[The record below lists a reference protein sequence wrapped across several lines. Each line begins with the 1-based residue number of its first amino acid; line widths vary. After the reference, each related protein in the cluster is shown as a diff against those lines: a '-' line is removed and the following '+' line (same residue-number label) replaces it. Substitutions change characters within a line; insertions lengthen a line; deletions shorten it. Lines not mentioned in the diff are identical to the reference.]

1 MDGEAE
7 LPPMF
12 LNCVISTEGCK
23 AMKQRDM
30 RYHKRRKKNPEI
42 PATYVRK
49 GIFAMMI
56 CLGILAFCAL
66 GAMLVKLMLIDH
78 DKYEEKAIRNQTRST
93 SVTASRGTIYD
104 RNMNVLAAS
113 SSVENIF
120 LDPLE
125 LEQNKVDIDAL
136 AENLGRI
143 LDLEPSWIKGQAG
156 DTQYRYKMLRRR
168 QAQDVCDQVRQYI
181 SENKIIGVHLE
192 PDSMR
197 YYPYGTLAAQ
207 LLGFT
212 NTENVGSEGLE
223 SYYNSYLEGTAGA
236 VITTKGNNETEM
248 LYSFEKYYQAS
259 DGDSVVLTIDT
270 TVQYYLE
277 KQLQDAIDRYDVKNG
292 AFGIVMDVNTGDIV
306 AMSTLGSY
314 DPNNYLEIND
324 TATNDEVARLYEEA
338 AKLPEG
344 SAERTA
350 AFEAYN
356 SAVAAARL
364 KQWRNRCVS
373 DGYEPGSTF
382 KIITLA
388 SALDCGAVTLND
400 QFYCGGAEK
409 FEGRSQIL
417 SCWRLAGH
425 GSESTAE
432 ALQNSCNIAFAHI
445 GLKTGGDTLY
455 DYCRAFGLMEQ
466 TGIDLPGEASGL
478 FHSRERLANNATYGT
493 SYLISTSFGQTVKPT
508 PIQLVRAIAA
518 VVNGGY
524 LLEPHVVSEV
534 LDSEGN
540 IVQKN
545 SRTVVRQVISEET
558 SKIMCQ
564 LIESVV
570 TEGTAK
576 NAQVVG
582 YRIGGKTGTAEK
594 TDQTD
599 ENGNQTRDKIVS
611 FVGIAPMDNPKYVVL
626 VALDTP
632 SSSSGYYISGGQMG
646 APTVAAIFE
655 DILPYLGVEG
665 EYSEEDMSR
674 VAVRMPKVTGL
685 TESEAASRL
694 SEVYLNYRIIGDG
707 DKIVSQ
713 IPAHGRE
720 LPGNSTV
727 LLYTDDSMPTD
738 QVTVPNLSG
747 MTVYEANQTLAD
759 LGLYLQV
766 KGVDSSAYY
775 VVASQQDID
784 PGVQVARGTMIVVTF
799 IDTTATDTTAQ
810 G

>member
-1 MDGEAE
+1 
-7 LPPMF
+7 
-12 LNCVISTEGCK
+12 
-23 AMKQRDM
+23 MKQSEN
-30 RYHKRRKKNPEI
+30 RYRRKRRSGRNPEV
-42 PATYVRK
+42 PVTHVRK

-56 CLGILAFCAL
+56 CLGILSFCAVA
-66 GAMLVKLMLIDH
+66 GMLVKLMLIDH
-78 DKYEEKAIRNQTRST
+78 NKYEEKAIRNQTRTT

-125 LEQNKVDIDAL
+125 LEQNKVDVDAL
-136 AENLGRI
+136 SNALARI
-143 LDLEPSWIKGQAG
+143 LDLDASWIKEQAA
-156 DTQYRYKMLRRR
+156 DVKYRYKMLKRR
-168 QAQDVCDQVRQYI
+168 QTQEICDQVREYI
-181 SENKIIGVHLE
+181 SANKIIGVHLE

-248 LYSFEKYYQAS
+248 LYSYEKYYQAS

-277 KQLQDAIDRYDVKNG
+277 KQLQDAVDRYDVKNG
-292 AFGIVMDVNTGDIV
+292 AFGIVFDVNSGDIV

-314 DPNNYLEIND
+314 DPNQYLEIYD
-324 TATNDEVARLYEEA
+324 TEKNDELTQLYEEA

-356 SAVAAARL
+356 NAVAAARL

-388 SALDCGAVTLND
+388 SALDSGAVTLND
-400 QFYCGGAEK
+400 HFYCGGSEK
-409 FEGRSQIL
+409 FEGRSQTL

-425 GSESTAE
+425 GAETTAE

-445 GLKTGGDTLY
+445 GLQMGGDTMY
-455 DYCRAFGLMEQ
+455 DYCRAFGLMEKS
-466 TGIDLPGEASGL
+466 GIDLPGEASGL
-478 FHSRERLANNATYGT
+478 FHSRERLADNANYGT

-534 LDSEGN
+534 VDSDGN
-540 IVQKN
+540 VVQKN

-558 SKIMCQ
+558 SKTMCQ

-594 TDQTD
+594 TDQRD
-599 ENGNQTRDKIVS
+599 ENGNLTRDKIVS
-611 FVGIAPMDNPKYVVL
+611 FVGIAPMDDPKYVVL

-665 EYSEEDMSR
+665 EYSAEDMSR
-674 VAVRMPKVTGL
+674 VAVRMPNVVGL
-685 TESEAASRL
+685 TEAEANKRL
-694 SEVYLNYRIIGDG
+694 EENYLNYRIIGDG

-738 QVTVPNLSG
+738 QVTVPDLSG
-747 MTVYEANQTLAD
+747 LTVAQANQALAD
-759 LGLYLQV
+759 CGLYMQA
-766 KGVDSSAYY
+766 KGVDSSASY
-775 VVASQQDID
+775 VIAAQQDID

-799 IDTTATDTTAQ
+799 IDTTATDSTAQ

>member
-1 MDGEAE
+1 
-7 LPPMF
+7 
-12 LNCVISTEGCK
+12 
-23 AMKQRDM
+23 MKQRDM
-30 RYHKRRKKNPEI
+30 RYKRRRRAKKNPEI
-42 PATYVRK
+42 PVTYVRK
-49 GIFAMMI
+49 GIFALMI
-56 CLGILAFCAL
+56 CLGILSFCAV
-66 GAMLVKLMLIDH
+66 AVMLVKLMLIDH

-125 LEQNKVDIDAL
+125 LQQYEVDVNAL
-136 AENLGRI
+136 AENLSRI
-143 LDLEPSWIKGQAG
+143 LDVDADWVKEQAA
-156 DTQYRYKMLRRR
+156 DTQYRYKMIKRR
-168 QAQDVCDQVRQYI
+168 QSQEVCDQVRAYI

-223 SYYNSYLEGTAGA
+223 SYYNNYLEGTAGA

-248 LYSFEKYYQAS
+248 LYSYEKYYQAT
-259 DGDSVVLTIDT
+259 DGDNVVLTIDT

-292 AFGIVMDVNTGDIV
+292 AFGIVMDVNSGDIL

-314 DPNNYLEIND
+314 DPNRYLDIYD
-324 TATNDEVARLYEEA
+324 TERDEEVTKLYEEA
-338 AKLPEG
+338 VRLPEG
-344 SAERTA
+344 SEERTA

-356 SAVAAARL
+356 NAVAAARL

-400 QFYCGGAEK
+400 HFYCGGSEK
-409 FEGRSQIL
+409 FEGRSQTL

-425 GSESTAE
+425 GSETTAE

-445 GLKTGGDTLY
+445 GLKTGGETLY
-455 DYCRAFGLMEQ
+455 DYCRAFGLMER
-466 TGIDLPGEASGL
+466 TGVDLPGEASGL
-478 FHSRERLANNATYGT
+478 FHSKERLANNATYGT

-508 PIQLVRAIAA
+508 PIQLVRAISA

-540 IVQKN
+540 VIQKN

-558 SKIMCQ
+558 SKTMCQ

-594 TDQTD
+594 TDQKD
-599 ENGNQTRDKIVS
+599 ENGQQTRDKIVS
-611 FVGIAPMDNPKYVVL
+611 FVGIAPMDAPKYVVL

-665 EYSEEDMSR
+665 EYSDEDMSR
-674 VAVRMPKVTGL
+674 VAVRMPNVTGL
-685 TESEAASRL
+685 TESEAAKRL
-694 SEVYLNYRIIGDG
+694 KENYLDYRIIGDG

-738 QVTVPNLSG
+738 QVTVPNLVG
-747 MTVYEANQTLAD
+747 LTVAQANQELANA
-759 LGLYLQV
+759 GLYMQA
-766 KGVDSSAYY
+766 KGVDSTASY
-775 VVASQQDID
+775 VIATQQDID

>member
-1 MDGEAE
+1 
-7 LPPMF
+7 
-12 LNCVISTEGCK
+12 
-23 AMKQRDM
+23 MKQRDM
-30 RYHKRRKKNPEI
+30 RYKRRRRTKKNPEI
-42 PATYVRK
+42 PVTYVRK
-49 GIFAMMI
+49 GIFALMI
-56 CLGILAFCAL
+56 CLGILSFCAVA
-66 GAMLVKLMLIDH
+66 AMLVKLMLIEH

-125 LEQNKVDIDAL
+125 LQQYEVDVDAL
-136 AENLGRI
+136 AENLSRI
-143 LDLEPSWIKGQAG
+143 LDVDADWVKEQAA
-156 DTQYRYKMLRRR
+156 DTQYRYKMIKRR
-168 QAQDVCDQVRQYI
+168 QSQEVCDQIRAYI

-223 SYYNSYLEGTAGA
+223 SYYNNYLEGTAGA

-248 LYSFEKYYQAS
+248 LYSYEKYYQAT
-259 DGDSVVLTIDT
+259 DGDNVVLTIDT

-292 AFGIVMDVNTGDIV
+292 AFGIVMDVNSGDIL

-314 DPNNYLEIND
+314 DPNRYLDIYD
-324 TATNDEVARLYEEA
+324 TETDEEVTKLYEEA
-338 AKLPEG
+338 VKLPEG
-344 SAERTA
+344 SEERTA

-356 SAVAAARL
+356 NAVAAARL

-400 QFYCGGAEK
+400 HFYCGGSEK
-409 FEGRSQIL
+409 FEGRSQTL

-425 GSESTAE
+425 GSETTAE

-445 GLKTGGDTLY
+445 GLKTGGETLY
-455 DYCRAFGLMEQ
+455 DYCRAFGLMER
-466 TGIDLPGEASGL
+466 TGVDLPGEASGL
-478 FHSRERLANNATYGT
+478 FHSKERLANNATYGT

-508 PIQLVRAIAA
+508 PIQLVRAISA

-540 IVQKN
+540 VIQKN
-545 SRTVVRQVISEET
+545 SRKVVRQVISEET
-558 SKIMCQ
+558 SKTMCQ

-594 TDQTD
+594 TDQKD
-599 ENGNQTRDKIVS
+599 ENGQQTRDKIVS
-611 FVGIAPMDNPKYVVL
+611 FVGIAPMDAPKYVVL

-665 EYSEEDMSR
+665 EYSDEDMSR
-674 VAVRMPKVTGL
+674 VAVRMPNVTGL
-685 TESEAASRL
+685 TESEAAKRL
-694 SEVYLNYRIIGDG
+694 KENYLDYRIIGDG

-738 QVTVPNLSG
+738 QVTVPNLVG
-747 MTVYEANQTLAD
+747 LTVAQANQELANA
-759 LGLYLQV
+759 GLYMQA
-766 KGVDSSAYY
+766 KGVDSTASY
-775 VVASQQDID
+775 VIAAQQDID

>member
-1 MDGEAE
+1 
-7 LPPMF
+7 
-12 LNCVISTEGCK
+12 
-23 AMKQRDM
+23 MKQRDM
-30 RYHKRRKKNPEI
+30 RYKRRRRAKKNPEI
-42 PATYVRK
+42 PVTYVRK
-49 GIFAMMI
+49 GIFALMI
-56 CLGILAFCAL
+56 CLGILSFCAV
-66 GAMLVKLMLIDH
+66 AVMLVKLMLIDH

-125 LEQNKVDIDAL
+125 LQQYEVDVNAL
-136 AENLGRI
+136 AENLSRI
-143 LDLEPSWIKGQAG
+143 LDVDADWVKEQAA
-156 DTQYRYKMLRRR
+156 DTQYRYKMIKRR
-168 QAQDVCDQVRQYI
+168 QSQEVCDQVRAYI

-223 SYYNSYLEGTAGA
+223 SYYNNYLEGTAGA

-248 LYSFEKYYQAS
+248 LYSYEKYYQAT
-259 DGDSVVLTIDT
+259 DGDNVVLTIDT

-292 AFGIVMDVNTGDIV
+292 AFGIVMDVNSGDIL

-314 DPNNYLEIND
+314 DPNRYLDIYD
-324 TATNDEVARLYEEA
+324 TERDEEVTKLYEEA
-338 AKLPEG
+338 VRLPEG
-344 SAERTA
+344 SEERTA

-356 SAVAAARL
+356 NAVAAARL

-400 QFYCGGAEK
+400 HFYCGGSEK
-409 FEGRSQIL
+409 FEGRSQTL

-425 GSESTAE
+425 GSETTAE

-445 GLKTGGDTLY
+445 GLKTGGETLY
-455 DYCRAFGLMEQ
+455 DYCRAFGLMER
-466 TGIDLPGEASGL
+466 TGVDLPGEASGL
-478 FHSRERLANNATYGT
+478 FHSKERLANNATYGT

-508 PIQLVRAIAA
+508 PIQLVRAISA

-540 IVQKN
+540 VIQKN
-545 SRTVVRQVISEET
+545 SRKVVRQVISEET
-558 SKIMCQ
+558 SKTMCQ

-594 TDQTD
+594 TDQKD
-599 ENGNQTRDKIVS
+599 ENGQQTRDKIVS
-611 FVGIAPMDNPKYVVL
+611 FVGIAPMDDPKYVVL

-665 EYSEEDMSR
+665 EYSDEDMSR
-674 VAVRMPKVTGL
+674 VAVRMPNVTGL
-685 TESEAASRL
+685 TESEAAKRL
-694 SEVYLNYRIIGDG
+694 KENYLDYRIIGDG

-738 QVTVPNLSG
+738 QVTVPNLVG
-747 MTVYEANQTLAD
+747 LTVAQANQELANA
-759 LGLYLQV
+759 GLYMQA
-766 KGVDSSAYY
+766 KGVDSTASY
-775 VVASQQDID
+775 VIATQQDID

>member
-1 MDGEAE
+1 
-7 LPPMF
+7 
-12 LNCVISTEGCK
+12 
-23 AMKQRDM
+23 MKQRDM
-30 RYHKRRKKNPEI
+30 RYKRRRRAKKNPEI
-42 PATYVRK
+42 PVTYVRK
-49 GIFAMMI
+49 GIFALMI
-56 CLGILAFCAL
+56 CLGILSFCAV
-66 GAMLVKLMLIDH
+66 AVMLVKLMLIDH

-125 LEQNKVDIDAL
+125 LQQYEVDVNAL
-136 AENLGRI
+136 AENLSRI
-143 LDLEPSWIKGQAG
+143 LDVDADWVKEQAA
-156 DTQYRYKMLRRR
+156 DTQYRYKMIKRR
-168 QAQDVCDQVRQYI
+168 QSQEVCDQVRAYI

-223 SYYNSYLEGTAGA
+223 SYYNNYLEGTAGA

-248 LYSFEKYYQAS
+248 LYSYEKYYQAT
-259 DGDSVVLTIDT
+259 DGDNVVLTIDT

-292 AFGIVMDVNTGDIV
+292 AFGIVMDVNSGDIL

-314 DPNNYLEIND
+314 DPNRYLDIYD
-324 TATNDEVARLYEEA
+324 TERDEEVTKLYEEA
-338 AKLPEG
+338 VRLPEG
-344 SAERTA
+344 SEERTA

-356 SAVAAARL
+356 NAVAAARL

-400 QFYCGGAEK
+400 HFYCGGSEK
-409 FEGRSQIL
+409 FEGRSQTL

-425 GSESTAE
+425 GSETTAE

-445 GLKTGGDTLY
+445 GLKTGGETLY
-455 DYCRAFGLMEQ
+455 DYCRAFGLMER
-466 TGIDLPGEASGL
+466 TGVDLPGEASGL
-478 FHSRERLANNATYGT
+478 FHSKERLANNATYGT

-508 PIQLVRAIAA
+508 PIQLVRAISA

-540 IVQKN
+540 VIQKN

-558 SKIMCQ
+558 SKTMCQ

-594 TDQTD
+594 TDQKD
-599 ENGNQTRDKIVS
+599 ENGQQTRDKIVS
-611 FVGIAPMDNPKYVVL
+611 FVGIAPMDDPKYVVL

-665 EYSEEDMSR
+665 EYSDEDMSR
-674 VAVRMPKVTGL
+674 VAVRMPNVTGL
-685 TESEAASRL
+685 TESEAAKRL
-694 SEVYLNYRIIGDG
+694 KENYLDYRIIGDG

-738 QVTVPNLSG
+738 QVTVPNLVG
-747 MTVYEANQTLAD
+747 LTVAQANQELANA
-759 LGLYLQV
+759 GLYMQA
-766 KGVDSSAYY
+766 KGVDSTASY
-775 VVASQQDID
+775 VIAAQQDID

>member
-1 MDGEAE
+1 
-7 LPPMF
+7 
-12 LNCVISTEGCK
+12 
-23 AMKQRDM
+23 MKQSEN
-30 RYHKRRKKNPEI
+30 RYRRKRRSGRNPEV
-42 PATYVRK
+42 PVTHVRK

-56 CLGILAFCAL
+56 CLGILSFCAVA
-66 GAMLVKLMLIDH
+66 GMLVKLMLIDH
-78 DKYEEKAIRNQTRST
+78 NKYEEKAIRNQTRTT
-93 SVTASRGTIYD
+93 SVTASRGTVYD

-125 LEQNKVDIDAL
+125 LEQNKVDVDAL
-136 AENLGRI
+136 SNALARI
-143 LDLEPSWIKGQAG
+143 LDLDASWIKEQAA
-156 DTQYRYKMLRRR
+156 DVKYRYKMLKRR
-168 QAQDVCDQVRQYI
+168 QTQEICDQVREYI
-181 SENKIIGVHLE
+181 SANKIIGVHLE

-248 LYSFEKYYQAS
+248 LYSYEKYYQAS

-277 KQLQDAIDRYDVKNG
+277 KQLQDAVDRYDVKNG
-292 AFGIVMDVNTGDIV
+292 AFGIVFDVNSGDIV

-314 DPNNYLEIND
+314 DPNQYLEIYD
-324 TATNDEVARLYEEA
+324 TEKNDELTQLYEEA

-356 SAVAAARL
+356 NAVAAARL

-388 SALDCGAVTLND
+388 SALDSGAVTLDNH
-400 QFYCGGAEK
+400 FYCGGSEK
-409 FEGRSQIL
+409 FEGRSQTL

-425 GSESTAE
+425 GAETTAE

-445 GLKTGGDTLY
+445 GLQMGGDTMY
-455 DYCRAFGLMEQ
+455 DYCRAFGLMEK
-466 TGIDLPGEASGL
+466 TGIDLPGESSGL
-478 FHSRERLANNATYGT
+478 FHSRERLADNANYGT

-534 LDSEGN
+534 VDSDGN
-540 IVQKN
+540 VVQKN

-558 SKIMCQ
+558 SKTMCQ

-594 TDQTD
+594 TDQRD
-599 ENGNQTRDKIVS
+599 ENGNLTRDKIVS
-611 FVGIAPMDNPKYVVL
+611 FVGIAPMDDPKYVVL

-665 EYSEEDMSR
+665 EYSAEDMSR
-674 VAVRMPKVTGL
+674 VAVRMPNVVGL
-685 TESEAASRL
+685 TEEGANKRL
-694 SEVYLNYRIIGDG
+694 EENYLNYRIIGDG

-738 QVTVPNLSG
+738 QVTVPDLSG
-747 MTVYEANQTLAD
+747 LTVAQANQALAD
-759 LGLYLQV
+759 CGLYMQA
-766 KGVDSSAYY
+766 KGVDSSASY
-775 VVASQQDID
+775 VIAAQQDID

-799 IDTTATDTTAQ
+799 IDTTATDSTAQ

>member
-1 MDGEAE
+1 
-7 LPPMF
+7 
-12 LNCVISTEGCK
+12 
-23 AMKQRDM
+23 MKQSEN
-30 RYHKRRKKNPEI
+30 RYRRKRRSGRNPEV
-42 PATYVRK
+42 PVTYVRK

-56 CLGILAFCAL
+56 CLGILSFCAVA
-66 GAMLVKLMLIDH
+66 GMLVKLMLIDH
-78 DKYEEKAIRNQTRST
+78 NKYEEKAIRNQTRTT

-125 LEQNKVDIDAL
+125 LEQNKVDVDAL
-136 AENLGRI
+136 SNALARI
-143 LDLEPSWIKGQAG
+143 LDLDASWIKEQAA
-156 DTQYRYKMLRRR
+156 DVKYRYKMLKRR
-168 QAQDVCDQVRQYI
+168 QTQEICDQVREYI
-181 SENKIIGVHLE
+181 SANKIIGVHLE

-248 LYSFEKYYQAS
+248 LYSYEKYYQAS

-277 KQLQDAIDRYDVKNG
+277 KQLQDAVDRYDVKNG
-292 AFGIVMDVNTGDIV
+292 AFGIVFDVNSGDIV

-314 DPNNYLEIND
+314 DPNQYLEIYD
-324 TATNDEVARLYEEA
+324 TEKNDELTQLYEEA

-356 SAVAAARL
+356 NAVAAARL

-388 SALDCGAVTLND
+388 SALDSGAVTLND
-400 QFYCGGAEK
+400 HFYCGGSEK
-409 FEGRSQIL
+409 FEGRSQTL

-425 GSESTAE
+425 GAETTAE

-455 DYCRAFGLMEQ
+455 DYCRAFGLMEK
-466 TGIDLPGEASGL
+466 TGIDLPGESSGL
-478 FHSRERLANNATYGT
+478 FHSRERLADNANYGT

-534 LDSEGN
+534 VDSDGN
-540 IVQKN
+540 VVQKN

-558 SKIMCQ
+558 SKTMCQ

-594 TDQTD
+594 TDQRD
-599 ENGNQTRDKIVS
+599 ENGSLTRDKIVS
-611 FVGIAPMDNPKYVVL
+611 FVGIAPMDDPKYVVL

-665 EYSEEDMSR
+665 EYSAEDMSR
-674 VAVRMPKVTGL
+674 VAVRMPNVVGL
-685 TESEAASRL
+685 TEEEANKRL
-694 SEVYLNYRIIGDG
+694 EENYLNYRIIGDG

-738 QVTVPNLSG
+738 QVTVPNLAG
-747 MTVYEANQTLAD
+747 LTVAQANQVLAD
-759 LGLYLQV
+759 CGLYMQA
-766 KGVDSSAYY
+766 KGVDSSANY
-775 VVASQQDID
+775 VIAAQQDID

-799 IDTTATDTTAQ
+799 IDTTATDSTAQ

>member
-1 MDGEAE
+1 
-7 LPPMF
+7 
-12 LNCVISTEGCK
+12 
-23 AMKQRDM
+23 MKQSEN
-30 RYHKRRKKNPEI
+30 RYRRKRRSGRNPEV
-42 PATYVRK
+42 PVTYVRK

-56 CLGILAFCAL
+56 CLGILSFCAVA
-66 GAMLVKLMLIDH
+66 GMLVKLMLIDH
-78 DKYEEKAIRNQTRST
+78 NKYEEKAIRNQTRTT

-125 LEQNKVDIDAL
+125 LEQNKVDVDAL
-136 AENLGRI
+136 SNALARI
-143 LDLEPSWIKGQAG
+143 LDLDASWIKEQAA
-156 DTQYRYKMLRRR
+156 DVKYRYKMLKRR
-168 QAQDVCDQVRQYI
+168 QTQEICDQVREYI
-181 SENKIIGVHLE
+181 SANKIIGVHLE

-248 LYSFEKYYQAS
+248 LYSYEKYYQAS

-277 KQLQDAIDRYDVKNG
+277 KQLQDAVDRYDVKNG
-292 AFGIVMDVNTGDIV
+292 AFGIVFDVNSGDIV

-314 DPNNYLEIND
+314 DPNQYLEIYD
-324 TATNDEVARLYEEA
+324 TEKNDELTQLYEEA

-356 SAVAAARL
+356 NAVAAARL

-388 SALDCGAVTLND
+388 SALDSGAVTLND
-400 QFYCGGAEK
+400 HFYCGGSEK
-409 FEGRSQIL
+409 FEGRSQTL

-425 GSESTAE
+425 GAETTAE

-445 GLKTGGDTLY
+445 GLQMGGDTMY
-455 DYCRAFGLMEQ
+455 DYCRAFGLMEK
-466 TGIDLPGEASGL
+466 TGIDLPGESSGL
-478 FHSRERLANNATYGT
+478 FHSRERLADNANYGT

-534 LDSEGN
+534 VDSDGN
-540 IVQKN
+540 VVQKN

-558 SKIMCQ
+558 SKTMCQ

-594 TDQTD
+594 TDQRD
-599 ENGNQTRDKIVS
+599 ENGSLTRDKIVS
-611 FVGIAPMDNPKYVVL
+611 FVGIAPMDDPKYVVL

-665 EYSEEDMSR
+665 EYSAEDMSR
-674 VAVRMPKVTGL
+674 VAVRMPNVVGL
-685 TESEAASRL
+685 TEAEANKRL
-694 SEVYLNYRIIGDG
+694 EENYLNYRIIGDG

-738 QVTVPNLSG
+738 QVTVPDLSG
-747 MTVYEANQTLAD
+747 LTVAQANQALAD
-759 LGLYLQV
+759 CGLYMQA
-766 KGVDSSAYY
+766 KGVDSSASY
-775 VVASQQDID
+775 VIAAQQDID

-799 IDTTATDTTAQ
+799 IDTTATDSTAQ

>member
-1 MDGEAE
+1 
-7 LPPMF
+7 
-12 LNCVISTEGCK
+12 
-23 AMKQRDM
+23 MKQSEN
-30 RYHKRRKKNPEI
+30 RYRRKRRSGRNPEV
-42 PATYVRK
+42 PVTHVRK

-56 CLGILAFCAL
+56 CLGILSFCAVA
-66 GAMLVKLMLIDH
+66 GMLVKLMLIDH
-78 DKYEEKAIRNQTRST
+78 NKYEEKAIRNQTRTT

-125 LEQNKVDIDAL
+125 LEQNKVDVDAL
-136 AENLGRI
+136 SNALARI
-143 LDLEPSWIKGQAG
+143 LDLDASWIKEQAA
-156 DTQYRYKMLRRR
+156 DVKYRYKMLKRR
-168 QAQDVCDQVRQYI
+168 QTQEICDQVREYI
-181 SENKIIGVHLE
+181 SANKIIGVHLE

-248 LYSFEKYYQAS
+248 LYSYEKYYQAS

-277 KQLQDAIDRYDVKNG
+277 KQLQDAVDRYDVKNG
-292 AFGIVMDVNTGDIV
+292 AFGIVFDVNSGDIV

-314 DPNNYLEIND
+314 DPNQYLEIYD
-324 TATNDEVARLYEEA
+324 TEKNDELTQLYEEA

-356 SAVAAARL
+356 NAVAAARL

-388 SALDCGAVTLND
+388 SALDSGAVTLND
-400 QFYCGGAEK
+400 HFYCGGSEK
-409 FEGRSQIL
+409 FEGRSQTL

-425 GSESTAE
+425 GAETTAE

-455 DYCRAFGLMEQ
+455 DYCRAFGLMEK
-466 TGIDLPGEASGL
+466 TGIDLPGESSGL
-478 FHSRERLANNATYGT
+478 FHSRERLADNANYGT

-534 LDSEGN
+534 VDSDGN
-540 IVQKN
+540 VVQKN

-558 SKIMCQ
+558 SKTMCQ

-594 TDQTD
+594 TDQRD
-599 ENGNQTRDKIVS
+599 ENGSLTRDKIVS
-611 FVGIAPMDNPKYVVL
+611 FVGIAPMDDPKYVVL

-665 EYSEEDMSR
+665 EYSAEDMSR
-674 VAVRMPKVTGL
+674 VAVRMPNVVGL
-685 TESEAASRL
+685 TEAEANKRL
-694 SEVYLNYRIIGDG
+694 EENYLNYRIIGDG

-738 QVTVPNLSG
+738 QVTVPNLAG
-747 MTVYEANQTLAD
+747 LTVAQANQVLAD
-759 LGLYLQV
+759 CGLYMQA
-766 KGVDSSAYY
+766 KGVDSSANY
-775 VVASQQDID
+775 VIAAQQDID

-799 IDTTATDTTAQ
+799 IDTTATDSTAQ

>member
-1 MDGEAE
+1 
-7 LPPMF
+7 
-12 LNCVISTEGCK
+12 
-23 AMKQRDM
+23 MKQSEN
-30 RYHKRRKKNPEI
+30 RYRRKRRSGRNPEV
-42 PATYVRK
+42 PVTHVRK

-56 CLGILAFCAL
+56 CLGILSFCAVA
-66 GAMLVKLMLIDH
+66 GMLVKLMLIDH
-78 DKYEEKAIRNQTRST
+78 NKYEEKAIRNQTRTT
-93 SVTASRGTIYD
+93 SVTASRGTVYD

-125 LEQNKVDIDAL
+125 LEQNKVDVDAL
-136 AENLGRI
+136 SNALARI
-143 LDLEPSWIKGQAG
+143 LDLEASWIKEQAA
-156 DTQYRYKMLRRR
+156 DVKYRYKMLKRR
-168 QAQDVCDQVRQYI
+168 QTQEICDQVREYI
-181 SENKIIGVHLE
+181 SANKIIGVHLE

-248 LYSFEKYYQAS
+248 LYSYEKYYQAS

-277 KQLQDAIDRYDVKNG
+277 KQLQDAVDRYDVKNG
-292 AFGIVMDVNTGDIV
+292 AFGIVFDVNSGDIV

-314 DPNNYLEIND
+314 DPNQYLEIYD
-324 TATNDEVARLYEEA
+324 TEKNDELTQLYEEA

-356 SAVAAARL
+356 NAVAAARL

-388 SALDCGAVTLND
+388 SALDSGAVTLND
-400 QFYCGGAEK
+400 HFYCGGSEK
-409 FEGRSQIL
+409 FEGRSQTL

-425 GSESTAE
+425 GAETTAE

-455 DYCRAFGLMEQ
+455 DYCRAFGLMEKS
-466 TGIDLPGEASGL
+466 GIDLPGESSGL
-478 FHSRERLANNATYGT
+478 FHSRERLADNANYGT

-534 LDSEGN
+534 VDSDGN
-540 IVQKN
+540 VVQKN

-558 SKIMCQ
+558 SKTMCQ

-594 TDQTD
+594 TDQRD
-599 ENGNQTRDKIVS
+599 ENGSLTRDKIVS
-611 FVGIAPMDNPKYVVL
+611 FVGIAPMDDPKYVVL

-665 EYSEEDMSR
+665 EYSAEDMSR
-674 VAVRMPKVTGL
+674 VAVRMPNVVGL
-685 TESEAASRL
+685 TEAEANKRL
-694 SEVYLNYRIIGDG
+694 EENYLNYRIIGDG

-738 QVTVPNLSG
+738 QVTVPDLSG
-747 MTVYEANQTLAD
+747 LTVAQANQALAD
-759 LGLYLQV
+759 CGLYMQA
-766 KGVDSSAYY
+766 KGVDSSASY
-775 VVASQQDID
+775 VIAAQQDID
-784 PGVQVARGTMIVVTF
+784 PGVQVAHGTMIVVTF
-799 IDTTATDTTAQ
+799 IDTTATDSTAQ

>member
-1 MDGEAE
+1 
-7 LPPMF
+7 
-12 LNCVISTEGCK
+12 
-23 AMKQRDM
+23 MKQSEN
-30 RYHKRRKKNPEI
+30 RYRRKRRSGRNPEV
-42 PATYVRK
+42 PVTHVRK

-56 CLGILAFCAL
+56 CLGILSFCAVA
-66 GAMLVKLMLIDH
+66 GMLVKLMLIDH
-78 DKYEEKAIRNQTRST
+78 NKYEEKAIRNQTRTT

-125 LEQNKVDIDAL
+125 LEQNKVDVDAL
-136 AENLGRI
+136 SNALARI
-143 LDLEPSWIKGQAG
+143 LDLDASWIKEQAA
-156 DTQYRYKMLRRR
+156 DVKYRYKMLKRR
-168 QAQDVCDQVRQYI
+168 QTQEICDQVREYI
-181 SENKIIGVHLE
+181 SANKIIGVHLE

-248 LYSFEKYYQAS
+248 LYSYEKYYQAS

-277 KQLQDAIDRYDVKNG
+277 KQLQDAVDRYDVKNG
-292 AFGIVMDVNTGDIV
+292 AFGIVFDVNSGDIV

-314 DPNNYLEIND
+314 DPNQYLEIYD
-324 TATNDEVARLYEEA
+324 MEKNDELTQLYEEA

-356 SAVAAARL
+356 NAVAAARL

-388 SALDCGAVTLND
+388 SALDSGAVTLND
-400 QFYCGGAEK
+400 HFYCGGSEK
-409 FEGRSQIL
+409 FEGRSQTL

-425 GSESTAE
+425 GAETTAE

-455 DYCRAFGLMEQ
+455 DYCRAFGLMEK

-478 FHSRERLANNATYGT
+478 FHSRERLADNANYGT

-534 LDSEGN
+534 VDNDGN
-540 IVQKN
+540 VVQKN

-558 SKIMCQ
+558 SKTMCQ

-594 TDQTD
+594 TDQRD
-599 ENGNQTRDKIVS
+599 ENGNLTRDKIVS
-611 FVGIAPMDNPKYVVL
+611 FVGIAPMDDPKYVVL

-665 EYSEEDMSR
+665 EYSAEDMSR
-674 VAVRMPKVTGL
+674 VAVRMPNVVGL
-685 TESEAASRL
+685 TEEEANKRL
-694 SEVYLNYRIIGDG
+694 EENYLNYRIIGDG

-738 QVTVPNLSG
+738 QVTVPNLAG
-747 MTVYEANQTLAD
+747 LTVAQANQALAD
-759 LGLYLQV
+759 CGLYMQA
-766 KGVDSSAYY
+766 KGVDSSASY
-775 VVASQQDID
+775 VIAAQQDID
-784 PGVQVARGTMIVVTF
+784 SGVQVARGTMIVVTF
-799 IDTTATDTTAQ
+799 IDTTATDSTAQ

>member
-1 MDGEAE
+1 
-7 LPPMF
+7 
-12 LNCVISTEGCK
+12 
-23 AMKQRDM
+23 MKQSEN
-30 RYHKRRKKNPEI
+30 RYRRKRRSGRNPEV
-42 PATYVRK
+42 PVTHVRK

-56 CLGILAFCAL
+56 CLGILSFCAVA
-66 GAMLVKLMLIDH
+66 GMLVKLMLIDH
-78 DKYEEKAIRNQTRST
+78 NKYEEKAIRNQTRTT
-93 SVTASRGTIYD
+93 SVTASRGTVYD

-125 LEQNKVDIDAL
+125 LEQNKVDVDAL
-136 AENLGRI
+136 SNALARI
-143 LDLEPSWIKGQAG
+143 LDLDASWIKEQAA
-156 DTQYRYKMLRRR
+156 DVKYRYKMLKRR
-168 QAQDVCDQVRQYI
+168 QTQEICDQVREYI
-181 SENKIIGVHLE
+181 SANKIIGVHLE

-248 LYSFEKYYQAS
+248 LYSYEKYYQAS

-277 KQLQDAIDRYDVKNG
+277 KQLQDAVDRYDVKNG
-292 AFGIVMDVNTGDIV
+292 AFGIVFDVNSGDIV

-314 DPNNYLEIND
+314 DPNQYLEIYD
-324 TATNDEVARLYEEA
+324 TEKNDELTQLYEEA

-356 SAVAAARL
+356 NAVAAARL

-388 SALDCGAVTLND
+388 SALDSGAVTLND
-400 QFYCGGAEK
+400 HFYCGGSEK
-409 FEGRSQIL
+409 FEGRSQTL

-425 GSESTAE
+425 GAETTAE

-455 DYCRAFGLMEQ
+455 DYCRAFGLMEK
-466 TGIDLPGEASGL
+466 TGIDLPGESSGL
-478 FHSRERLANNATYGT
+478 FHSRERLADNANYGT

-534 LDSEGN
+534 VDSDGN
-540 IVQKN
+540 VVQKN

-558 SKIMCQ
+558 SKTMCQ

-594 TDQTD
+594 TDQRD
-599 ENGNQTRDKIVS
+599 ENGSLTRDKIVS
-611 FVGIAPMDNPKYVVL
+611 FVGIAPMDDPKYVVL

-665 EYSEEDMSR
+665 EYSAEDMSR
-674 VAVRMPKVTGL
+674 VAVRMPNVVGL
-685 TESEAASRL
+685 TEAEANKRL
-694 SEVYLNYRIIGDG
+694 EENYLNYRIIGDG

-738 QVTVPNLSG
+738 QVTVPDLSG
-747 MTVYEANQTLAD
+747 LTVAQANQALAD
-759 LGLYLQV
+759 CGLYMQA
-766 KGVDSSAYY
+766 KGVDSSASY
-775 VVASQQDID
+775 VIAAQQDID

-799 IDTTATDTTAQ
+799 IDTTATDSTAQ

>member
-1 MDGEAE
+1 
-7 LPPMF
+7 
-12 LNCVISTEGCK
+12 
-23 AMKQRDM
+23 MKQSEN
-30 RYHKRRKKNPEI
+30 RYRRKRRSGRNPEV
-42 PATYVRK
+42 PVTHVRK

-56 CLGILAFCAL
+56 CLGILSFCAVA
-66 GAMLVKLMLIDH
+66 GMLVKLMLIDH
-78 DKYEEKAIRNQTRST
+78 NKYEEKAIRNQTRTT

-125 LEQNKVDIDAL
+125 LEQNKVDVDAL
-136 AENLGRI
+136 SNALARI
-143 LDLEPSWIKGQAG
+143 LDLDASWIKEQAA
-156 DTQYRYKMLRRR
+156 DVKYRYKMLKRR
-168 QAQDVCDQVRQYI
+168 QTQEICDQVREYI
-181 SENKIIGVHLE
+181 SANKIIGVHLE

-248 LYSFEKYYQAS
+248 LYSYEKYYQAS

-277 KQLQDAIDRYDVKNG
+277 KQLQDAVDRYDVKNG
-292 AFGIVMDVNTGDIV
+292 AFGIVFDVNSGDIV

-314 DPNNYLEIND
+314 DPNQYLEIYD
-324 TATNDEVARLYEEA
+324 TEKNDELTQLYEEA

-356 SAVAAARL
+356 NAVAAARL

-388 SALDCGAVTLND
+388 SALDSGAVTLND
-400 QFYCGGAEK
+400 HFYCGGSEK
-409 FEGRSQIL
+409 FEGRSQTL

-425 GSESTAE
+425 GAETTAE

-445 GLKTGGDTLY
+445 GLQMGGDTMY
-455 DYCRAFGLMEQ
+455 DYCRAFGLMEKS
-466 TGIDLPGEASGL
+466 GIDLPGEASGL
-478 FHSRERLANNATYGT
+478 FHSRERLADNANYGT

-534 LDSEGN
+534 VDSDGN
-540 IVQKN
+540 VVQKN

-558 SKIMCQ
+558 SKTMCQ

-594 TDQTD
+594 TDQRD
-599 ENGNQTRDKIVS
+599 ENGNLTRDKIVS
-611 FVGIAPMDNPKYVVL
+611 FVGIAPMDDPKYVVL

-665 EYSEEDMSR
+665 EYSAEDMSR
-674 VAVRMPKVTGL
+674 VAVRMPNVVGL
-685 TESEAASRL
+685 TEAEANKRL
-694 SEVYLNYRIIGDG
+694 EENYLNYRIIGDG

-738 QVTVPNLSG
+738 QVTVPDLSG
-747 MTVYEANQTLAD
+747 LTVAQANQALAD
-759 LGLYLQV
+759 CGLYMQA
-766 KGVDSSAYY
+766 KGVDSSASY
-775 VVASQQDID
+775 VIAAQQDID
-784 PGVQVARGTMIVVTF
+784 PGVQVAHGTMIVVTF
-799 IDTTATDTTAQ
+799 IDTTATDSTAQ

>member
-1 MDGEAE
+1 
-7 LPPMF
+7 
-12 LNCVISTEGCK
+12 
-23 AMKQRDM
+23 MKQSEN
-30 RYHKRRKKNPEI
+30 RYRRKRRSGRNPEV
-42 PATYVRK
+42 PVTHVRK

-56 CLGILAFCAL
+56 CLGILSFCAVA
-66 GAMLVKLMLIDH
+66 GMLVKLMLIDH
-78 DKYEEKAIRNQTRST
+78 NKYEEKAIRNQTRTT

-125 LEQNKVDIDAL
+125 LEQNKVDVDAL
-136 AENLGRI
+136 SNALARI
-143 LDLEPSWIKGQAG
+143 LDLDASWIKEQAA
-156 DTQYRYKMLRRR
+156 DVKYRYKMLKRR
-168 QAQDVCDQVRQYI
+168 QTQEICDQVREYI
-181 SENKIIGVHLE
+181 SANKIIGVHLE

-248 LYSFEKYYQAS
+248 LYSYEKYYQAS

-277 KQLQDAIDRYDVKNG
+277 KQLQDAVDRYDVKNG
-292 AFGIVMDVNTGDIV
+292 AFGIVFDVNSGDIV

-314 DPNNYLEIND
+314 DPNQYLEIYD
-324 TATNDEVARLYEEA
+324 TEKNDELTQLYEEA

-356 SAVAAARL
+356 NAVAAARL

-388 SALDCGAVTLND
+388 SALDSGAVTLND
-400 QFYCGGAEK
+400 HFYCGGSEK
-409 FEGRSQIL
+409 FEGRSQTL

-425 GSESTAE
+425 GAETTAE

-445 GLKTGGDTLY
+445 GLQMGGDTMY
-455 DYCRAFGLMEQ
+455 DYCRAFGLMEK
-466 TGIDLPGEASGL
+466 TGIDLPGESSGL
-478 FHSRERLANNATYGT
+478 FHSRERLADNANYGT

-534 LDSEGN
+534 VDSDGN
-540 IVQKN
+540 VVQKN

-558 SKIMCQ
+558 SKTMCQ

-594 TDQTD
+594 TDQRD
-599 ENGNQTRDKIVS
+599 ENGSLTRDKIVS
-611 FVGIAPMDNPKYVVL
+611 FVGIAPMDDPKYVVL

-665 EYSEEDMSR
+665 EYSAEDMSR
-674 VAVRMPKVTGL
+674 VAVRMPNVVGL
-685 TESEAASRL
+685 TEAEANNRL
-694 SEVYLNYRIIGDG
+694 EENYLNYRIIGDG

-738 QVTVPNLSG
+738 QVTVPDLSG
-747 MTVYEANQTLAD
+747 LTVAQANQALAD
-759 LGLYLQV
+759 CGLYMQA
-766 KGVDSSAYY
+766 KGVDSSASY
-775 VVASQQDID
+775 VIAAQQDID

-799 IDTTATDTTAQ
+799 IDTTATDSTAQ

>member
-1 MDGEAE
+1 
-7 LPPMF
+7 
-12 LNCVISTEGCK
+12 
-23 AMKQRDM
+23 MKQSEN
-30 RYHKRRKKNPEI
+30 RYRRKRRSGRNPEV
-42 PATYVRK
+42 PVTHVRK

-56 CLGILAFCAL
+56 CLGILSFCAVA
-66 GAMLVKLMLIDH
+66 GMLVKLMLIDH
-78 DKYEEKAIRNQTRST
+78 NKYEEKAIRNQTRTT
-93 SVTASRGTIYD
+93 SVTASRGTVYD

-125 LEQNKVDIDAL
+125 LEQNKVDVDAL
-136 AENLGRI
+136 SNALARI
-143 LDLEPSWIKGQAG
+143 LDLDASWIKEQAA
-156 DTQYRYKMLRRR
+156 DVKYRYKMLKRR
-168 QAQDVCDQVRQYI
+168 QTQEICDQVREYI
-181 SENKIIGVHLE
+181 SANKIIGVHLE

-248 LYSFEKYYQAS
+248 LYSYEKYYQAS

-277 KQLQDAIDRYDVKNG
+277 KQLQDAVDRYDVKNG
-292 AFGIVMDVNTGDIV
+292 AFGIVFDVNSGDIV

-314 DPNNYLEIND
+314 DPNQYLEIYD
-324 TATNDEVARLYEEA
+324 TEKNDELTQLYEEA

-356 SAVAAARL
+356 NAVAAARL

-388 SALDCGAVTLND
+388 SALDSGAVTLND
-400 QFYCGGAEK
+400 HFYCGGSEK
-409 FEGRSQIL
+409 FEGRSQTL

-425 GSESTAE
+425 GAETTAE

-445 GLKTGGDTLY
+445 GLQMGGDTMY
-455 DYCRAFGLMEQ
+455 DYCRAFGLMEK
-466 TGIDLPGEASGL
+466 TGIDLPGESSGL
-478 FHSRERLANNATYGT
+478 FHSRERLADNANYGT

-534 LDSEGN
+534 VDSDGN
-540 IVQKN
+540 VVQKN

-558 SKIMCQ
+558 SKTMCQ

-594 TDQTD
+594 TDQRD
-599 ENGNQTRDKIVS
+599 ENGNLTRDKIVS
-611 FVGIAPMDNPKYVVL
+611 FVGIAPMDDPKYVVL

-665 EYSEEDMSR
+665 EYSAEDMSR
-674 VAVRMPKVTGL
+674 VAVRMPNVVGL
-685 TESEAASRL
+685 TEAEANKRL
-694 SEVYLNYRIIGDG
+694 EENYLNYRIIGDG

-738 QVTVPNLSG
+738 QVTVPDLSG
-747 MTVYEANQTLAD
+747 LTVAQAHQALAD
-759 LGLYLQV
+759 CGLYMQA
-766 KGVDSSAYY
+766 KGVDSSASY
-775 VVASQQDID
+775 VIAAQQDID

-799 IDTTATDTTAQ
+799 IDTTATDSTAQ

>member
-1 MDGEAE
+1 
-7 LPPMF
+7 
-12 LNCVISTEGCK
+12 
-23 AMKQRDM
+23 MKQRDM
-30 RYHKRRKKNPEI
+30 RYKRRRRAKKNPEI
-42 PATYVRK
+42 PVTYVRK
-49 GIFAMMI
+49 GILALMI
-56 CLGILAFCAL
+56 CLGILSFCAV
-66 GAMLVKLMLIDH
+66 AVMLVKLMLIDH

-125 LEQNKVDIDAL
+125 LQQYEVDVNAL
-136 AENLGRI
+136 AENLSRI
-143 LDLEPSWIKGQAG
+143 LDVDADWVKEQAA
-156 DTQYRYKMLRRR
+156 DTQYRYKMIKRR
-168 QAQDVCDQVRQYI
+168 QSQEVCDQVRAYI

-223 SYYNSYLEGTAGA
+223 SYYNNYLEGTAGA

-248 LYSFEKYYQAS
+248 LYSYEKYYQAT
-259 DGDSVVLTIDT
+259 DGDNVVLTIDT

-292 AFGIVMDVNTGDIV
+292 AFGIVMDVNSGDIL

-314 DPNNYLEIND
+314 DPNRYLDIYD
-324 TATNDEVARLYEEA
+324 TETDDEVTNLYEA
-338 AKLPEG
+338 AVRLPEG
-344 SAERTA
+344 SEERTA

-356 SAVAAARL
+356 NAVAAARL

-400 QFYCGGAEK
+400 HFYCGGSEK
-409 FEGRSQIL
+409 FEGRSQTL

-425 GSESTAE
+425 GSETTAE

-445 GLKTGGDTLY
+445 GLKTGGETLY
-455 DYCRAFGLMEQ
+455 DYCRAFGLMER
-466 TGIDLPGEASGL
+466 TDIDMPGEASGL
-478 FHSRERLANNATYGT
+478 FHSKERLANNATYGT

-508 PIQLVRAIAA
+508 PIQLVRAISA

-540 IVQKN
+540 VIQKN
-545 SRTVVRQVISEET
+545 SRTVVRQVIYEET
-558 SKIMCQ
+558 SKTMCQ

-594 TDQTD
+594 TDQKD
-599 ENGNQTRDKIVS
+599 ENGQQTRDKIVS
-611 FVGIAPMDNPKYVVL
+611 FVGIAPMDDPKYVVL

-665 EYSEEDMSR
+665 EYSDEDMSR
-674 VAVRMPKVTGL
+674 VAVRMPNVTGL
-685 TESEAASRL
+685 TESEAAKRL
-694 SEVYLNYRIIGDG
+694 KENYLDYRIIGDG

-738 QVTVPNLSG
+738 QVTVPNLVG
-747 MTVYEANQTLAD
+747 LTVAQANQELANA
-759 LGLYLQV
+759 GLYMQA
-766 KGVDSSAYY
+766 KGVDSTASY
-775 VVASQQDID
+775 VIAAQQDID

>member
-1 MDGEAE
+1 
-7 LPPMF
+7 
-12 LNCVISTEGCK
+12 
-23 AMKQRDM
+23 MKQSEN
-30 RYHKRRKKNPEI
+30 RYRRKRRSGRNPEV
-42 PATYVRK
+42 PVTHVRK

-56 CLGILAFCAL
+56 CLGILSFCAVA
-66 GAMLVKLMLIDH
+66 GMLVKLMLIDH
-78 DKYEEKAIRNQTRST
+78 NKYEEKAIRNQTRTT

-125 LEQNKVDIDAL
+125 LEQNKVDVDAL
-136 AENLGRI
+136 SNALARI
-143 LDLEPSWIKGQAG
+143 LDLDASWIKEQAA
-156 DTQYRYKMLRRR
+156 DVKYRYKMLKRR
-168 QAQDVCDQVRQYI
+168 QEQDICDQVREYI
-181 SENKIIGVHLE
+181 SANKIIGVHLE

-248 LYSFEKYYQAS
+248 LYSYEKYYQAS
-259 DGDSVVLTIDT
+259 DGDSVVLTMDT

-277 KQLQDAIDRYDVKNG
+277 KQLQDAVDRYDVKNG
-292 AFGIVMDVNTGDIV
+292 AFGIVFDVNTGDIV

-314 DPNNYLEIND
+314 DPNQYLEIYD
-324 TATNDEVARLYEEA
+324 TETDDELTQLYEEA

-356 SAVAAARL
+356 NAVAAARL

-388 SALDCGAVTLND
+388 SALDSGAVTLND
-400 QFYCGGAEK
+400 HFYCGGSEK
-409 FEGRSQIL
+409 FEGRSQTL

-425 GSESTAE
+425 GAETTAE

-445 GLKTGGDTLY
+445 GLQMGGDTMY
-455 DYCRAFGLMEQ
+455 DYCRAFGLMEKS
-466 TGIDLPGEASGL
+466 GIDLPGEASGL
-478 FHSRERLANNATYGT
+478 FHSRERLADNANYGT

-534 LDSEGN
+534 VDSDGN
-540 IVQKN
+540 VVQKT

-558 SKIMCQ
+558 SQTMCQ

-594 TDQTD
+594 TDQRD
-599 ENGNQTRDKIVS
+599 ENGSLTRDKIVS
-611 FVGIAPMDNPKYVVL
+611 FVGIAPMDDPKYVVL

-665 EYSEEDMSR
+665 EYSAEDMSR
-674 VAVRMPKVTGL
+674 VAVRMPNVVGL
-685 TESEAASRL
+685 TEEEANKRL
-694 SEVYLNYRIIGDG
+694 EENYLNYRIIGDG

-738 QVTVPNLSG
+738 QVTVPNLAG
-747 MTVYEANQTLAD
+747 LTVAQANQVLAD
-759 LGLYLQV
+759 CGLYMQA
-766 KGVDSSAYY
+766 KGVDSSASY
-775 VVASQQDID
+775 VIAAQQDID

-799 IDTTATDTTAQ
+799 IDTTATDSTAQ

>member
-1 MDGEAE
+1 
-7 LPPMF
+7 
-12 LNCVISTEGCK
+12 
-23 AMKQRDM
+23 MKQSEN
-30 RYHKRRKKNPEI
+30 RYRRKRRSGRNPEV
-42 PATYVRK
+42 PVTHVRK

-56 CLGILAFCAL
+56 CLGILSFCAVA
-66 GAMLVKLMLIDH
+66 GMLVKLMLIDH
-78 DKYEEKAIRNQTRST
+78 NKYEEKAIRNQTRTT

-125 LEQNKVDIDAL
+125 LEQNKVDVDAL
-136 AENLGRI
+136 SNALARI
-143 LDLEPSWIKGQAG
+143 LDLDASWIKEQAA
-156 DTQYRYKMLRRR
+156 DVKYRYKMLKRR
-168 QAQDVCDQVRQYI
+168 QTQEICDQVREYI
-181 SENKIIGVHLE
+181 SANKIIGVHLE

-248 LYSFEKYYQAS
+248 LYSYEKYYQAS

-277 KQLQDAIDRYDVKNG
+277 KQLQDAVDRYDVKNG
-292 AFGIVMDVNTGDIV
+292 AFGIVFDVNSGDIV

-314 DPNNYLEIND
+314 DPNQYLEIYD
-324 TATNDEVARLYEEA
+324 TEKNDELTQLYEEA

-356 SAVAAARL
+356 NAVAAARL

-388 SALDCGAVTLND
+388 SALDSGAVTLND
-400 QFYCGGAEK
+400 HFYCGGSEK
-409 FEGRSQIL
+409 FEGRSQTL

-425 GSESTAE
+425 GAETTAE

-455 DYCRAFGLMEQ
+455 DYCRAFGLMEK
-466 TGIDLPGEASGL
+466 TGIDLPGESSGL
-478 FHSRERLANNATYGT
+478 FHSRERLADNANYGT

-534 LDSEGN
+534 VDSDGN
-540 IVQKN
+540 VVQKN

-558 SKIMCQ
+558 SKTMCQ

-594 TDQTD
+594 TDQRD
-599 ENGNQTRDKIVS
+599 ENGNLTRDKIVS
-611 FVGIAPMDNPKYVVL
+611 FVGIAPMDDPKYVVL

-665 EYSEEDMSR
+665 EYSAEDMSR
-674 VAVRMPKVTGL
+674 VAVRMPNVVGL
-685 TESEAASRL
+685 TEAAANKRL
-694 SEVYLNYRIIGDG
+694 EENYLNYRIIGDG

-738 QVTVPNLSG
+738 QVTVPDLSG
-747 MTVYEANQTLAD
+747 LTVAQANQALAD
-759 LGLYLQV
+759 CGLYMQA
-766 KGVDSSAYY
+766 KGVDSSASY
-775 VVASQQDID
+775 VIAAQQDID

-799 IDTTATDTTAQ
+799 IDTTATDSTAQ

>member
-1 MDGEAE
+1 
-7 LPPMF
+7 
-12 LNCVISTEGCK
+12 
-23 AMKQRDM
+23 MKQRRI
-30 RYHKRRKKNPEI
+30 RYRSKKGRNPEV
-42 PATYVRK
+42 PVTHVRK
-49 GIFAMMI
+49 GILVMMV
-56 CLGILAFCAL
+56 CLGILSFCAL
-66 GAMLVKLMLIDH
+66 AAMLVKLMLIDH
-78 DKYEEKAIRNQTRST
+78 DKYEELAIRNQTRST
-93 SVTASRGTIYD
+93 SVTAQRGTIYD

-120 LDPLE
+120 LDPLQLSE
-125 LEQNKVDIDAL
+125 NKVDLDVLSQNL
-136 AENLGRI
+136 ARI
-143 LDLEPSWIKGQAG
+143 LDLDADWIKKQAE
-156 DTQYRYKMLRRR
+156 DTRYQYKVLRRR
-168 QAQDVCDQVRQYI
+168 QKQEICDQVRQYI
-181 SENKIIGVHLE
+181 SENKIVGVHLE

-223 SYYNSYLEGTAGA
+223 SYYNSLLEGTAGA

-248 LYSFEKYYQAS
+248 LYSYEKYYQAS

-292 AFGIVMDVNTGDIV
+292 AFGIVFDVDTGDIV

-314 DPNNYLEIND
+314 DPNQYLEIYD
-324 TATNDEVARLYEEA
+324 TATNEEVEKLYEEA
-338 AKLPEG
+338 AALPEG
-344 SAERTA
+344 SEERTA
-350 AFEAYN
+350 AFEKYN
-356 SAVAAARL
+356 NAVAAARL

-388 SALDCGAVTLND
+388 SALDCGAVTLD
-400 QFYCGGAEK
+400 DHFYCSGSEK

-417 SCWRLAGH
+417 SCWRAAGH
-425 GSESTAE
+425 GSETTAE
-432 ALQNSCNIAFAHI
+432 TLQNSCNIAFAHI
-445 GLKTGGDTLY
+445 GLMMGGDNLY

-478 FHSRERLANNATYGT
+478 FHSRERLADNATNGT

-508 PIQLVRAIAA
+508 PIQLVRAVGA

-524 LLEPHVVSEV
+524 LLEPHIVSEV
-534 LDSEGN
+534 LDNDGN
-540 IVQKN
+540 VVQKN

-558 SKIMCQ
+558 SKTMCG

-594 TDQTD
+594 TDQRD

-611 FVGIAPMDNPKYVVL
+611 FIGIAPMNDPKYVVL

-674 VAVRMPKVTGL
+674 VAVRMPNVTGM
-685 TESEAASRL
+685 TEAEAAARL
-694 SEVYLNYRIIGDG
+694 KENYLTYRIIGDG
-707 DKIVSQ
+707 DKIVGQ

-738 QVTVPNLSG
+738 QVTVPNLKG
-747 MTVYEANQTLAD
+747 LTVAQANRVLAD
-759 LGLYLQV
+759 CGLYMQA
-766 KGVDSSAYY
+766 KGVDSTASY
-775 VVASQQDID
+775 VVASQQDIA
-784 PGVQVARGTMIVVTF
+784 PGTQVARGTMIVVTF
-799 IDTTATDTTAQ
+799 IDTTANDTTAQ

>member
-1 MDGEAE
+1 
-7 LPPMF
+7 
-12 LNCVISTEGCK
+12 
-23 AMKQRDM
+23 MKQSEN
-30 RYHKRRKKNPEI
+30 RYRRKRRSGRNPEV
-42 PATYVRK
+42 PMTHVRK

-56 CLGILAFCAL
+56 CLGILSFCAVA
-66 GAMLVKLMLIDH
+66 GMLVKLMLIDH
-78 DKYEEKAIRNQTRST
+78 NKYEEKAIRNQTRTT

-125 LEQNKVDIDAL
+125 LEQNKVDVDAL
-136 AENLGRI
+136 SNALARI
-143 LDLEPSWIKGQAG
+143 LDLDASWIKEQAA
-156 DTQYRYKMLRRR
+156 DVKYRYKMLKRR
-168 QAQDVCDQVRQYI
+168 QTQEICDQVREYI
-181 SENKIIGVHLE
+181 SANKIIGVHLE

-248 LYSFEKYYQAS
+248 LYSYEKYYQAS

-277 KQLQDAIDRYDVKNG
+277 KQLQDAVDRYDVKNG
-292 AFGIVMDVNTGDIV
+292 AFGIVFDVNSGDIV

-314 DPNNYLEIND
+314 DPNQYLEIYD
-324 TATNDEVARLYEEA
+324 TEKNDELTQLYEEA

-356 SAVAAARL
+356 NAVAAARL

-388 SALDCGAVTLND
+388 SALDSGAVTLND
-400 QFYCGGAEK
+400 HFYCGGSEK
-409 FEGRSQIL
+409 FEGRSQTL

-425 GSESTAE
+425 GAETTAE

-445 GLKTGGDTLY
+445 GLQMGGDTMY
-455 DYCRAFGLMEQ
+455 DYCRAFGLMEK
-466 TGIDLPGEASGL
+466 TGIDLPGESSGL
-478 FHSRERLANNATYGT
+478 FHSRERLADNANYGT

-534 LDSEGN
+534 VDSDGN
-540 IVQKN
+540 VVQKN

-558 SKIMCQ
+558 SKTMCQ

-594 TDQTD
+594 TDQRD
-599 ENGNQTRDKIVS
+599 ENGSLTRDKIVS
-611 FVGIAPMDNPKYVVL
+611 FVGIAPMDDPKYVVL

-665 EYSEEDMSR
+665 EYSAEDMSR
-674 VAVRMPKVTGL
+674 VAVRMPNVVGL
-685 TESEAASRL
+685 TEAEANNRL
-694 SEVYLNYRIIGDG
+694 EENYLNYRIIGDG

-738 QVTVPNLSG
+738 QVTVPDLSG
-747 MTVYEANQTLAD
+747 LTVAQANQALAD
-759 LGLYLQV
+759 CGLYMQA
-766 KGVDSSAYY
+766 KGVDSSASY
-775 VVASQQDID
+775 VIAAQQDID

-799 IDTTATDTTAQ
+799 IDTTATDSTAQ

>member
-1 MDGEAE
+1 
-7 LPPMF
+7 
-12 LNCVISTEGCK
+12 
-23 AMKQRDM
+23 MKQSEN
-30 RYHKRRKKNPEI
+30 RYRRKRRSGRNPEV
-42 PATYVRK
+42 PVTHVRK

-56 CLGILAFCAL
+56 CLGILSFCAVA
-66 GAMLVKLMLIDH
+66 GMLVKLMLIDH
-78 DKYEEKAIRNQTRST
+78 NKYEEKAIRNQTRTT

-125 LEQNKVDIDAL
+125 LEQNKVDVDAL
-136 AENLGRI
+136 SNALARI
-143 LDLEPSWIKGQAG
+143 LDLDASWIKEQAA
-156 DTQYRYKMLRRR
+156 DVKYRYKMLKRR
-168 QAQDVCDQVRQYI
+168 QTQEICDQVREYI
-181 SENKIIGVHLE
+181 SANKIIGVHLE

-248 LYSFEKYYQAS
+248 LYSYEKYYQAS

-277 KQLQDAIDRYDVKNG
+277 KQLQDAVDRYDVKNG
-292 AFGIVMDVNTGDIV
+292 AFGIVFDVNSGDIV

-314 DPNNYLEIND
+314 DPNQYLEIYD
-324 TATNDEVARLYEEA
+324 TEKNDELTQLYEEA

-356 SAVAAARL
+356 NAVAAARL

-388 SALDCGAVTLND
+388 SALDSGAVTLND
-400 QFYCGGAEK
+400 HFYCGGSEK
-409 FEGRSQIL
+409 FEGRSQTL

-425 GSESTAE
+425 GAETTAE

-455 DYCRAFGLMEQ
+455 DYCRAFGLMEK
-466 TGIDLPGEASGL
+466 TGIDLPGESSGL
-478 FHSRERLANNATYGT
+478 FHSRERLADNANYGT

-534 LDSEGN
+534 VDSDGN
-540 IVQKN
+540 VVQKN

-558 SKIMCQ
+558 SKTMCQ

-594 TDQTD
+594 TDQRD
-599 ENGNQTRDKIVS
+599 ENGSLTRDKIVS
-611 FVGIAPMDNPKYVVL
+611 FVGIAPMDDPKYVVL

-665 EYSEEDMSR
+665 EYSAEDMSR
-674 VAVRMPKVTGL
+674 VAVRMPNVVGL
-685 TESEAASRL
+685 TEAEANNRL
-694 SEVYLNYRIIGDG
+694 EENYLNYRIIGDG

-738 QVTVPNLSG
+738 QVTVPNLAG
-747 MTVYEANQTLAD
+747 LTVAQANQVLAD
-759 LGLYLQV
+759 CGLYMQA
-766 KGVDSSAYY
+766 KGVDSSASY
-775 VVASQQDID
+775 VIAAQQDID

-799 IDTTATDTTAQ
+799 IDTTATDSTAQ

>member
-1 MDGEAE
+1 
-7 LPPMF
+7 
-12 LNCVISTEGCK
+12 
-23 AMKQRDM
+23 MKQSEN
-30 RYHKRRKKNPEI
+30 RYRRKRRSGRNPEV
-42 PATYVRK
+42 PVTHVRK

-56 CLGILAFCAL
+56 CLGILSFCAVA
-66 GAMLVKLMLIDH
+66 GMLVKLMLIDH
-78 DKYEEKAIRNQTRST
+78 NKYEEKAIRNQTRTT

-125 LEQNKVDIDAL
+125 LEQNKVDVDAL
-136 AENLGRI
+136 SNALARI
-143 LDLEPSWIKGQAG
+143 LDLDASWIKEQAA
-156 DTQYRYKMLRRR
+156 DVKYRYKMLKRR
-168 QAQDVCDQVRQYI
+168 QTQEICDQVREYI
-181 SENKIIGVHLE
+181 SANKIIGVHLE

-248 LYSFEKYYQAS
+248 LYSYEKYYQAS

-277 KQLQDAIDRYDVKNG
+277 KQLQDAVDRYDVKNG
-292 AFGIVMDVNTGDIV
+292 AFGIVFDVNSGDIV

-314 DPNNYLEIND
+314 DPNQYLEIYD
-324 TATNDEVARLYEEA
+324 TEKNDELTQLYEEA

-356 SAVAAARL
+356 NAVAAARL

-388 SALDCGAVTLND
+388 SALDSGAVTLND
-400 QFYCGGAEK
+400 HFYCGGSEK
-409 FEGRSQIL
+409 FEGRSQTL

-425 GSESTAE
+425 GAETTAE

-445 GLKTGGDTLY
+445 GLQMGGDTMY
-455 DYCRAFGLMEQ
+455 DYCRAFGLMEK
-466 TGIDLPGEASGL
+466 TGIDLPGESSGL
-478 FHSRERLANNATYGT
+478 FHSRERLADNANYGT

-534 LDSEGN
+534 VDSDGN
-540 IVQKN
+540 VVQKN

-558 SKIMCQ
+558 SKTMCQ

-594 TDQTD
+594 TDQRD
-599 ENGNQTRDKIVS
+599 ENGNLTRDKIVS
-611 FVGIAPMDNPKYVVL
+611 FVGIAPMDDPKYVVL

-665 EYSEEDMSR
+665 EYSAEDMSR
-674 VAVRMPKVTGL
+674 VAVRMPNVVGL
-685 TESEAASRL
+685 TEEEANKRL
-694 SEVYLNYRIIGDG
+694 EENYLNYRIIGDG
-707 DKIVSQ
+707 DKVVSQ

-738 QVTVPNLSG
+738 QVTVPNLAG
-747 MTVYEANQTLAD
+747 LTVAQANQVLAD
-759 LGLYLQV
+759 CGLYMQA
-766 KGVDSSAYY
+766 KGVDSSASY
-775 VVASQQDID
+775 VIAAQQDID

-799 IDTTATDTTAQ
+799 IDTTATDSTAQ

>member
-1 MDGEAE
+1 
-7 LPPMF
+7 
-12 LNCVISTEGCK
+12 
-23 AMKQRDM
+23 MKQSEN
-30 RYHKRRKKNPEI
+30 RYRRKRRSGRNPEV
-42 PATYVRK
+42 PVTHVRK

-56 CLGILAFCAL
+56 CLGILSFCAVA
-66 GAMLVKLMLIDH
+66 GMLVKLMLIDH
-78 DKYEEKAIRNQTRST
+78 NKYEEKAIRNQTRTT

-125 LEQNKVDIDAL
+125 LEQNKVDVDAL
-136 AENLGRI
+136 SNALARI
-143 LDLEPSWIKGQAG
+143 LDLDASWIKEQVA
-156 DTQYRYKMLRRR
+156 DVKYRYKMLKRR
-168 QAQDVCDQVRQYI
+168 QTQEICDQVREYI
-181 SENKIIGVHLE
+181 SANKIIGVHLE

-248 LYSFEKYYQAS
+248 LYSYEKYYQAS

-277 KQLQDAIDRYDVKNG
+277 KQLQDAVDRYDVKNG
-292 AFGIVMDVNTGDIV
+292 AFGIVFDVNSGDIV

-314 DPNNYLEIND
+314 DPNQYLEIYD
-324 TATNDEVARLYEEA
+324 TEKNDELTQLYEEA

-356 SAVAAARL
+356 NAVAAARL

-388 SALDCGAVTLND
+388 SALDSGAVTLND
-400 QFYCGGAEK
+400 HFYCGGSEK
-409 FEGRSQIL
+409 FEGRSQTL

-425 GSESTAE
+425 GAETTAE

-445 GLKTGGDTLY
+445 GLQMGGDTMY
-455 DYCRAFGLMEQ
+455 DYCRAFGLMEK
-466 TGIDLPGEASGL
+466 TGIDLPGESSGL
-478 FHSRERLANNATYGT
+478 FHSRERLADNANYGT

-534 LDSEGN
+534 VDSDGN
-540 IVQKN
+540 VVQKN

-558 SKIMCQ
+558 SKTMCQ

-594 TDQTD
+594 TDQRD
-599 ENGNQTRDKIVS
+599 ENGSLTRDKIVS
-611 FVGIAPMDNPKYVVL
+611 FVGIAPMDDPKYVVL

-665 EYSEEDMSR
+665 EYSAEDMSR
-674 VAVRMPKVTGL
+674 VAVRMPNVVGL
-685 TESEAASRL
+685 TEAEANNRL
-694 SEVYLNYRIIGDG
+694 EENYLNYRIIGDG

-738 QVTVPNLSG
+738 QVTVPDLSG
-747 MTVYEANQTLAD
+747 LTVAQANQALAD
-759 LGLYLQV
+759 CGLYMQA
-766 KGVDSSAYY
+766 KGVDSSASY
-775 VVASQQDID
+775 VIAAQQDID

-799 IDTTATDTTAQ
+799 IDTTATDSTAQ